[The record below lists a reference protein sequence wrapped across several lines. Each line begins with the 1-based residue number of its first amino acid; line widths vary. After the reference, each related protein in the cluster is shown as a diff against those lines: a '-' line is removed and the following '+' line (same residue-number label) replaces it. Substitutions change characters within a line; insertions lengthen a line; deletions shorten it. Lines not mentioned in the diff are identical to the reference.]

1 MTETT
6 YENMKRG
13 NESNSSSN
21 DRGREYYP
29 NPYMLLYQKIK
40 YPLLKNI
47 RDINDKKILLSY

>member
-29 NPYMLLYQKIK
+29 NPYMLLYQKIN
-40 YPLLKNI
+40 YNGVYNEI
-47 RDINDKKILLSY
+47 